1 MFLTNLVDFC
11 YLQGGL
17 QASKHG
23 IPGETSKNEVF
34 NIRDTGRTQLFDGQI
49 TTYDGLM
56 GKYGVYFPCDG
67 KTVYIYLDDKDVIF
81 S

>member
-1 MFLTNLVDFC
+1 MKSSWTLLNLPAAKIQGENCVHSFIKYLYVDMFLTNLVDFC

-34 NIRDTGRTQLFDGQI
+34 N
-49 TTYDGLM
+49 
-56 GKYGVYFPCDG
+56 
-67 KTVYIYLDDKDVIF
+67 
-81 S
+81 

>member
-1 MFLTNLVDFC
+1 MTYLGNDIQSYCILYTIQGENCVHSFIKYLYVDMFLTNLVDFC

-34 NIRDTGRTQLFDGQI
+34 N
-49 TTYDGLM
+49 
-56 GKYGVYFPCDG
+56 
-67 KTVYIYLDDKDVIF
+67 
-81 S
+81 